1 MQECMDWR
9 SVTFDWNRARA
20 FLVTAEEGS
29 LSAAARA
36 LKLAQPTL
44 GRQVEALEAELGVAL
59 FERSGRGLRLS
70 PAGHELLEHVRLM
83 GEGARALSLA
93 AWGQTEALEGE
104 VAISASDAYA
114 SYLLPPILE
123 HLHATEPRIRIEV
136 VVSNDLSD
144 LSRREADIAVRNV
157 RPTEPDLIAR
167 KVRDAMARLYAAPGY
182 LDRIGRPQTKAG
194 FSGAE
199 FIEIDA
205 KGSLMNLLNTHGFAL
220 ETANFPYRCRN
231 FTVMWEMVRR
241 GMGIGIL
248 DDRIGDADPA
258 VERAVPEFEPIAFP
272 VWLVA
277 HRDIARSRRLRVVF
291 DALAEGL
298 GTTTGGG
305 SG

>member
-1 MQECMDWR
+1 MDWR

-59 FERSGRGLRLS
+59 FERSGRGLRLT
-70 PAGHELLEHVRLM
+70 PAGHDLLEHARAM

-93 AWGQTEALEGE
+93 AWGQTEALEGD

-114 SYLLPPILE
+114 SYLLPPILDR
-123 HLHATEPRIRIEV
+123 LHRQEPRIRIEV
-136 VVSNDLSD
+136 VVSNALSD

-157 RPTEPDLIAR
+157 RPTEPDLIGR
-167 KVRDAMARLYAAPGY
+167 RVRDAQARLYAAPGY
-182 LDRIGRPQTKAG
+182 LDRLGRPGVAQG
-194 FSGAE
+194 FSAAE
-199 FIEIDA
+199 FVEIDA
-205 KGSLMNLLNTHGFAL
+205 SGSLMGLLNTKGFNL
-220 ETANFPYRCRN
+220 DEGNFPYRCRN
-231 FTVMWEMVRR
+231 FTVMWEIVRQ

-248 DDRIGDADPA
+248 DDRIGDTDPL
-258 VERAVPEFEPIAFP
+258 VERAVPGFAAIDFP
-272 VWLVA
+272 VWIVA

-291 DALAEGL
+291 DALVEGFS
-298 GTTTGGG
+298 T
-305 SG
+305 

>member
-1 MQECMDWR
+1 MDWR

-59 FERSGRGLRLS
+59 FERSGRGLRLT
-70 PAGHELLEHVRLM
+70 PAGHDLLEHARAM

-104 VAISASDAYA
+104 VAISASDAFA
-114 SYLLPPILE
+114 SYLLPPILDR
-123 HLHATEPRIRIEV
+123 LHRQEPRIRIEV
-136 VVSNDLSD
+136 VVSNALSD
-144 LSRREADIAVRNV
+144 LARREADIAVRNV
-157 RPTEPDLIAR
+157 RPTEPDLIGR
-167 KVRDAMARLYAAPGY
+167 RVRDASARLYAAPGY
-182 LDRIGRPQTKAG
+182 LDRLGRPGTAQG
-194 FSGAE
+194 FSAAE

-205 KGSLMNLLNTHGFAL
+205 SGSLMGLLNTKGFSL
-220 ETANFPYRCRN
+220 DESNFPYRCRS
-231 FTVMWEMVRR
+231 FTVMWEMVRQ

-248 DDRIGDADPA
+248 DDRIGDADPL
-258 VERAVPEFEPIAFP
+258 VERAVPDFAPIDFP
-272 VWLVA
+272 VWIVA

-291 DALAEGL
+291 DALVEGF
-298 GTTTGGG
+298 GA
-305 SG
+305 

>member
-1 MQECMDWR
+1 MDWR
-9 SVTFDWNRARA
+9 SVIFDWNRARA

-36 LKLAQPTL
+36 LQLTQPTL

-59 FERSGRGLRLS
+59 FERTGRGLRLT
-70 PAGHELLEHVRLM
+70 PAGHELLDHVRIM

-93 AWGQTEALEGE
+93 AWGQSEALEGE
-104 VAISASDAYA
+104 VAISASDADA
-114 SYLLPPILE
+114 SYLLPPILAR
-123 HLHATEPRIRIEV
+123 LHKVEPRIRIKV

-157 RPTEPDLIAR
+157 RPTDPDLIAR
-167 KVRDAMARLYAAPGY
+167 KLREARARLYAAPGY
-182 LDRIGRPQTKAG
+182 LDGIGRPGDPAG
-194 FSGAE
+194 FSDAE
-199 FIEIDA
+199 FIEI
-205 KGSLMNLLNTHGFAL
+205 GGREGLMSLLNARGFAL
-220 ETANFPYRCRN
+220 GDANFPYRCRT

-258 VERAVPEFEPIAFP
+258 VERALKDFAPVGFP

-277 HRDIARSRRLRVVF
+277 HRDMARSRRLRVVF

-298 GTTTGGG
+298 G
-305 SG
+305 

>member
-1 MQECMDWR
+1 MRSCMDWR

-29 LSAAARA
+29 LSAAGRA
-36 LKLAQPTL
+36 LNLAQPTL
-44 GRQVEALEAELGVAL
+44 GRQVEALEEELGVAL
-59 FERSGRGLRLS
+59 FERSGRGLRLT
-70 PAGHELLEHVRLM
+70 PAGHELLEHARLM

-114 SYLLPPILE
+114 SYLLPPILAR
-123 HLHATEPRIRIEV
+123 LHAAEPRIRIEV

-157 RPTEPDLIAR
+157 RPTEAHLIGR
-167 KVRDAMARLYAAPGY
+167 KVRDAMARLYAAPAY
-182 LDRIGRPQTKAG
+182 LDRIGRPRTPRG
-194 FSGAE
+194 FDEAE
-199 FIEIDA
+199 FIEIDGE
-205 KGSLMNLLNTHGFAL
+205 GSLMGLLNMKGFAL
-220 ETANFPYRCRN
+220 DEANFPFRCRN

-241 GMGIGIL
+241 GMGIGVL
-248 DDRIGDADPA
+248 DDRIGDTDPA
-258 VERAVPEFEPIAFP
+258 VERAVPGFQPLEFPL
-272 VWLVA
+272 WLVA

-298 GTTTGGG
+298 A
-305 SG
+305 

>member
-1 MQECMDWR
+1 MHKCMDWR

-36 LKLAQPTL
+36 LNLAQPTL

-59 FERSGRGLRLS
+59 FERKGRGLRLT
-70 PAGHELLEHVRLM
+70 PAGHGLLDHARIM

-114 SYLLPPILE
+114 SYLLPPILAR
-123 HLHATEPRIRIEV
+123 LHAAEPGIRIEV

-167 KVRDAMARLYAAPGY
+167 KVRQAAAWLYAAPGY
-182 LDRIGRPQTKAG
+182 IDRLGRPKRPEDFA
-194 FSGAE
+194 GAE
-199 FIEIDA
+199 FIEIDGQ
-205 KGSLMNLLNTHGFAL
+205 GSLMSLLNAKGFAL
-220 ETANFPYRCRN
+220 TEANFPYRCRN
-231 FTVMWEMVRR
+231 FTVMWEMVRQ

-248 DDRIGDADPA
+248 DARIGDTDRC
-258 VERAVPEFEPIAFP
+258 VERAVPGFEPIEFP
-272 VWLVA
+272 IWLVA
-277 HRDIARSRRLRVVF
+277 HCDIARSRRLRVVF

-298 GTTTGGG
+298 G
-305 SG
+305 

>member
-1 MQECMDWR
+1 MRICMDWR

-59 FERSGRGLRLS
+59 FERTGRGLRLT
-70 PAGHELLEHVRLM
+70 PAGHELLDHARVM
-83 GEGARALSLA
+83 GEGARALSRA
-93 AWGQTEALEGE
+93 AWGQTEAIEGD

-114 SYLLPPILE
+114 GYLLPPILE
-123 HLHATEPRIRIEV
+123 RLHRSEPRIRVEI

-157 RPTEPDLIAR
+157 RPSEPDLIAR
-167 KVRDAMARLYAAPGY
+167 RVRDAQARLFAAPAY
-182 LDRIGRPQTKAG
+182 LDRLGRPADAAG
-194 FSGAE
+194 FSAAE

-205 KGSLMNLLNTHGFAL
+205 AGSLMGLLNARGLTL
-220 ETANFPYRCRN
+220 TPENFPYRCRN

-241 GMGIGIL
+241 GLGIGIL
-248 DDRIGDADPA
+248 DDRIGDADPS
-258 VERAVPEFEPIAFP
+258 VERAVPGFAPVDFP
-272 VWLVA
+272 VWIVA

-291 DALAEGL
+291 DALVEGF
-298 GTTTGGG
+298 GG
-305 SG
+305 

>member
-1 MQECMDWR
+1 MDWR

-70 PAGHELLEHVRLM
+70 PAGHELLEHARIM

-104 VAISASDAYA
+104 VAISASDADA
-114 SYLLPPILE
+114 AYLLPPILAR
-123 HLHATEPRIRIEV
+123 LHAAEPRIRIEV

-144 LSRREADIAVRNV
+144 LSRREADIALRNV
-157 RPTEPDLIAR
+157 RPTEADLVAR
-167 KVRDAMARLYAAPGY
+167 RARDASARLYATPAY
-182 LDRIGRPQTKAG
+182 LDRLGRPGTKAG
-194 FSGAE
+194 FSAAE
-199 FIEIDA
+199 FIEIDG
-205 KGSLMNLLNTHGFAL
+205 KGSLMGLLNAQGFAL
-220 ETANFPYRCRN
+220 GAANFPYRCRS

-248 DDRIGDADPA
+248 DDRIGDADPS
-258 VERAVPEFEPIAFP
+258 VERAVPGFVPVGFP
-272 VWLVA
+272 VWIVA
-277 HRDIARSRRLRVVF
+277 HRDVARSRRLRVVF
-291 DALAEGL
+291 DALVDGL
-298 GTTTGGG
+298 KG
-305 SG
+305 

>member
-1 MQECMDWR
+1 MRIRMDWK
-9 SVTFDWNRARA
+9 SIKFDWNRARA

-36 LKLAQPTL
+36 LKLAQPTV

-59 FERSGRGLRLS
+59 FERSGHGLRLTPS
-70 PAGHELLEHVRLM
+70 GHELLGHARMM

-114 SYLLPPILE
+114 SYLLPPVLQQL
-123 HLHATEPRIRIEV
+123 HLVEPRIRVAV

-157 RPTEPDLIAR
+157 RPSEPDLVAR
-167 KVRDAMARLYAAPGY
+167 KVRDASARLYATSEY
-182 LDRIGRPQTKAG
+182 LDRLGRPETPEA
-194 FSGAE
+194 FSAAE
-199 FIEIDA
+199 FIEIDDQ
-205 KGSLMNLLNTHGFAL
+205 GSLMGLLNGQGFAL
-220 ETANFPYRCRN
+220 EGRNFPYRCRN

-248 DDRIGDADPA
+248 DDRIGDVDPQ
-258 VERAVPEFEPIAFP
+258 VERALSEFDPVKFP

-291 DALAEGL
+291 DALVQGL
-298 GTTTGGG
+298 GGAPGN
-305 SG
+305 S

>member
-1 MQECMDWR
+1 MDWR

-59 FERSGRGLRLS
+59 FERSGRGLRLT
-70 PAGHELLEHVRLM
+70 PAGHDLLEHARMM

-114 SYLLPPILE
+114 SYLLPPILDR
-123 HLHATEPRIRIEV
+123 LHRAEPRIRIEV
-136 VVSNDLSD
+136 VVSNALSD

-157 RPTEPDLIAR
+157 RPTEPDLIWR
-167 KVRDAMARLYAAPGY
+167 RVRDAQARLYAAPGY
-182 LDRIGRPQTKAG
+182 LDRLGRPEAAES
-194 FSGAE
+194 FSAAE

-205 KGSLMNLLNTHGFAL
+205 SGSLMGLLNAKGFSL
-220 ETANFPYRCRN
+220 DEGNFPYRCRS
-231 FTVMWEMVRR
+231 FTVMWEMVRQ

-248 DDRIGDADPA
+248 DDRIGDADPS
-258 VERAVPEFEPIAFP
+258 VERAVPGFAPIDFP
-272 VWLVA
+272 VWIVA

-291 DALAEGL
+291 DALVEGF
-298 GTTTGGG
+298 GA
-305 SG
+305 

>member
-1 MQECMDWR
+1 MDWR

-36 LKLAQPTL
+36 LGLAQPTL

-59 FERSGRGLRLS
+59 FERTGRGLRLT
-70 PAGHELLEHVRLM
+70 PAGHELLAHARIM

-93 AWGQTEALEGE
+93 AWGQSEALEGE

-123 HLHATEPRIRIEV
+123 RLHAAEPRIRIEV

-157 RPTEPDLIAR
+157 RPTEPELIAR
-167 KVRDAMARLYAAPGY
+167 KIRDAAARLYAAPRY
-182 LDRIGRPQTKAG
+182 LDRCGRPEAG
-194 FSGAE
+194 GPISGAS
-199 FIEIDA
+199 FIDIDGQ
-205 KGSLMNLLNTHGFAL
+205 GSLMKLLNAQGFAL
-220 ETANFPYRCRN
+220 TEADFPYRCRN

-248 DDRIGDADPA
+248 DDRIGDADPM
-258 VERAVPEFEPIAFP
+258 VERAVSGFKPITFP
-272 VWLVA
+272 IWLVA
-277 HRDIARSRRLRVVF
+277 HRDMARSRRLRVVF

-298 GTTTGGG
+298 A
-305 SG
+305 

>member
-1 MQECMDWR
+1 MQIRMDWR

-59 FERSGRGLRLS
+59 FERSGRGLRLT
-70 PAGHELLEHVRLM
+70 PAGHDLLEHARAM

-93 AWGQTEALEGE
+93 AWGQTEALEGD

-114 SYLLPPILE
+114 SYLLPPILDR
-123 HLHATEPRIRIEV
+123 LHRQEPRIRIEV
-136 VVSNDLSD
+136 VVSNALSD

-157 RPTEPDLIAR
+157 RPTEPDLIGR
-167 KVRDAMARLYAAPGY
+167 RVRDAQARLYAAPGY
-182 LDRIGRPQTKAG
+182 LDRLGRPGVAQG
-194 FSGAE
+194 FSAAE
-199 FIEIDA
+199 FVEIDA
-205 KGSLMNLLNTHGFAL
+205 SGSLMGLLNTKGFNL
-220 ETANFPYRCRN
+220 DEGNFPYRCRN
-231 FTVMWEMVRR
+231 FTVMWEIVRQ

-248 DDRIGDADPA
+248 DDRIGDTDPL
-258 VERAVPEFEPIAFP
+258 VERAVPGFAAIDFP
-272 VWLVA
+272 VWIVA

-291 DALAEGL
+291 DALVEGFS
-298 GTTTGGG
+298 T
-305 SG
+305 

>member
-1 MQECMDWR
+1 MDWR

-59 FERSGRGLRLS
+59 FERSGRGLRLTPS
-70 PAGHELLEHVRLM
+70 GHELLEHARLM

-114 SYLLPPILE
+114 SYLLPPILKR
-123 HLHATEPRIRIEV
+123 LHAAEPRIRIEI

-167 KVRDAMARLYAAPGY
+167 KVRDAMARLYATPAY
-182 LDRIGRPQTKAG
+182 LDRLGRPGLAAG
-194 FSGAE
+194 YNAAD

-205 KGSLMNLLNTHGFAL
+205 NNSLMRLLNTQGFSL
-220 ETANFPYRCRN
+220 DQANFPYRCRN
-231 FTVMWEMVRR
+231 FTVMWEMVRK
-241 GMGIGIL
+241 GMGVGIL
-248 DDRIGDADPA
+248 DDRIGDADET
-258 VERAVPEFEPIAFP
+258 VERAVPGFEPIAFP
-272 VWLVA
+272 IWLVA

-291 DALAEGL
+291 DALADGF
-298 GTTTGGG
+298 
-305 SG
+305 SA

>member
-1 MQECMDWR
+1 MDWR

-44 GRQVEALEAELGVAL
+44 GRQVEALETELGVAL
-59 FERSGRGLRLS
+59 FERTGRGLRLT
-70 PAGHELLEHVRLM
+70 PTGHDLLDHARLM

-104 VAISASDAYA
+104 VAVSASDAYA
-114 SYLLPPILE
+114 SYLLPPILAR
-123 HLHATEPRIRIEV
+123 LHAAEPGVHIEI

-157 RPTEPDLIAR
+157 RPDQPELIGRRIRTAS
-167 KVRDAMARLYAAPGY
+167 ARLYAAPGY
-182 LDRIGRPQTKAG
+182 IDEFGQPERPEDLAG
-194 FSGAE
+194 AD
-199 FIEIDA
+199 FIEIDGQ
-205 KGSLMNLLNTHGFAL
+205 GSLMALLNAQGFGL
-220 ETANFPYRCRN
+220 TKANFPYRCRN
-231 FTVMWEMVRR
+231 FTVMWEMVRQ

-248 DDRIGDADPA
+248 DDRIGDADPS
-258 VERAVPEFEPIAFP
+258 VTRVLPGFEPVDFP

-291 DALAEGL
+291 EALAEGL
-298 GTTTGGG
+298 K
-305 SG
+305 

>member
-1 MQECMDWR
+1 MRIRMDWR
-9 SVTFDWNRARA
+9 TIRFDWNRARA

-36 LKLAQPTL
+36 LRLAQPTV

-59 FERSGRGLRLS
+59 FERSGRGLRLTPS
-70 PAGHELLEHVRLM
+70 GHELLDHARLM
-83 GEGARALSLA
+83 GDGARALSLA
-93 AWGQTEALEGE
+93 AWGQTEVLEGE

-114 SYLLPPILE
+114 SYLLPPVLQR
-123 HLHATEPRIRIEV
+123 LHMVEPRIRVAV

-157 RPTEPDLIAR
+157 RPTEPELVAR
-167 KVRDAMARLYAAPGY
+167 KVRDASARLYATPEY
-182 LDRIGRPQTKAG
+182 LERLGRPKTPG
-194 FSGAE
+194 EFSAAE
-199 FIEIDA
+199 FIEIDDQ
-205 KGSLMNLLNTHGFAL
+205 GSLMGLLNGQGFAL
-220 ETANFPYRCRN
+220 AGRNFPYRCRN

-248 DDRIGDADPA
+248 DDRIGDVDPQ
-258 VERAVPEFEPIAFP
+258 VERALSEFDPVKFP

-291 DALAEGL
+291 DALVQGL
-298 GTTTGGG
+298 GGAPGN
-305 SG
+305 S

>member
-1 MQECMDWR
+1 MDWR

-44 GRQVEALEAELGVAL
+44 GRQVEALETELGVAL
-59 FERSGRGLRLS
+59 FERSGRGLRLTPS
-70 PAGHELLEHVRLM
+70 GHELLEHARIM
-83 GEGARALSLA
+83 GEGARALHLA

-114 SYLLPPILE
+114 SYLLPPILAR
-123 HLHATEPRIRIEV
+123 LHRSEPRIRIEV
-136 VVSNDLSD
+136 VVSNALSD

-167 KVRDAMARLYAAPGY
+167 RVCDASARLYAAPRY
-182 LDRIGRPQTKAG
+182 LDRLGRPGTAAG
-194 FSGAE
+194 FSSAE
-199 FIEIDA
+199 FIEIEA
-205 KGSLMNLLNTHGFAL
+205 PGNLMKLLNTKGFAL
-220 ETANFPYRCRN
+220 DAGNFPYRCRS
-231 FTVMWEMVRR
+231 FTVMWEMVRQ

-248 DDRIGDADPA
+248 DDRIGDADPL
-258 VERAVPEFEPIAFP
+258 VERAVPGFAAIYFP
-272 VWLVA
+272 VWIVA

-291 DALAEGL
+291 DALVEGFS
-298 GTTTGGG
+298 T
-305 SG
+305 

>member
-1 MQECMDWR
+1 MHICMDWR

-36 LKLAQPTL
+36 LRLAQPTL
-44 GRQVEALEAELGVAL
+44 GRQVEALEAELGLAL
-59 FERSGRGLRLS
+59 FERTGRGLRLT
-70 PAGHELLEHVRLM
+70 PAGHELLEHARLM

-93 AWGQTEALEGE
+93 AWGQSEALEGE
-104 VAISASDAYA
+104 VAVSASDAYA
-114 SYLLPPILE
+114 SYLLPPILAR
-123 HLHATEPRIRIEV
+123 LHCAEPCIRIEV

-144 LSRREADIAVRNV
+144 LARREADIAVRNI

-167 KVRDAMARLYAAPGY
+167 KVREAAARLYAAPGY
-182 LDRIGRPQTKAG
+182 LDGLGRPEGGKG
-194 FSGAE
+194 FQAAE
-199 FIEIDA
+199 FIEIDGQ
-205 KGSLMNLLNTHGFAL
+205 GSLMGLLNAQGL
-220 ETANFPYRCRN
+220 GLSEANFPYRCRN

-248 DDRIGDADPA
+248 DDRIGDADPM
-258 VERAVPEFEPIAFP
+258 VERAVPGFEPIAFP
-272 VWLVA
+272 IWLVA

-298 GTTTGGG
+298 A
-305 SG
+305 

>member
-1 MQECMDWR
+1 MQIRMDWR

-59 FERSGRGLRLS
+59 FERSGRGLRLT
-70 PAGHELLEHVRLM
+70 PAGHDLLEHARVM

-93 AWGQTEALEGE
+93 AWGQTEALEGD

-114 SYLLPPILE
+114 SYLLPPILDR
-123 HLHATEPRIRIEV
+123 LHRQEPRIRIEV
-136 VVSNDLSD
+136 VVSNALSD

-157 RPTEPDLIAR
+157 RPTEPDLIGR
-167 KVRDAMARLYAAPGY
+167 RVRDARARLYAAPGY
-182 LDRIGRPQTKAG
+182 LDRLGRPGAAQG
-194 FSGAE
+194 FSAAE

-205 KGSLMNLLNTHGFAL
+205 SGSLMGLLNTKGFSL
-220 ETANFPYRCRN
+220 DEGNFPYRCRN
-231 FTVMWEMVRR
+231 FTVMWEMVRQ

-248 DDRIGDADPA
+248 DDRIGDADPL
-258 VERAVPEFEPIAFP
+258 VERAVPGFAAIDFP
-272 VWLVA
+272 VWIVA

-291 DALAEGL
+291 DALVQGFS
-298 GTTTGGG
+298 T
-305 SG
+305 

>member
-1 MQECMDWR
+1 MHKCMDWR

-70 PAGHELLEHVRLM
+70 PVGHELLDHVRLM

-93 AWGQTEALEGE
+93 AWGQTEALEGG

-114 SYLLPPILE
+114 SYLLPPILKR
-123 HLHATEPRIRIEV
+123 LHAVEPRIRVEV

-157 RPTEPDLIAR
+157 RPEEPDLVAR
-167 KVRDAMARLYAAPGY
+167 KVRDASARLYATPGY
-182 LDRIGRPQTKAG
+182 LDHLGRPDSAAG

-199 FIEIDA
+199 FIEIDE
-205 KGSLMNLLNTHGFAL
+205 KGGLMALLNAKGFAL
-220 ETANFPYRCRN
+220 DAANFPFRCRN
-231 FTVMWEMVRR
+231 FTVMWEMVRQ

-258 VERAVPEFEPIAFP
+258 VERAVPDFEPIEFP

-291 DALAEGL
+291 DALARKGL
-298 GTTTGGG
+298 
-305 SG
+305 

>member
-1 MQECMDWR
+1 MQIRMDWR

-59 FERSGRGLRLS
+59 FERSGRGLRLT
-70 PAGHELLEHVRLM
+70 PAGHDLLEHARAM

-93 AWGQTEALEGE
+93 AWGQTEALEGD

-114 SYLLPPILE
+114 SYLLPPILDR
-123 HLHATEPRIRIEV
+123 LHRQEPRIRIEV
-136 VVSNDLSD
+136 VVSNALSD

-157 RPTEPDLIAR
+157 RPTEPDLIGR
-167 KVRDAMARLYAAPGY
+167 RVRDAQARLYAAPGY
-182 LDRIGRPQTKAG
+182 LDRLGRPGAAQG
-194 FSGAE
+194 FSAAE
-199 FIEIDA
+199 FVEIDA
-205 KGSLMNLLNTHGFAL
+205 SGSLMGLLNTKGFNL
-220 ETANFPYRCRN
+220 DEGNFPYRCRN
-231 FTVMWEMVRR
+231 FTVMWEIVRQ

-248 DDRIGDADPA
+248 DDRIGDADPL
-258 VERAVPEFEPIAFP
+258 VERAVPGFAAIDFP
-272 VWLVA
+272 VWIVA

-291 DALAEGL
+291 DALVEGFS
-298 GTTTGGG
+298 T
-305 SG
+305 

>member
-1 MQECMDWR
+1 MDWR

-59 FERSGRGLRLS
+59 FERSGRGLRLT
-70 PAGHELLEHVRLM
+70 PAGHELLEHARLM

-104 VAISASDAYA
+104 VAISASDATA
-114 SYLLPPILE
+114 TYLLPPILE
-123 HLHATEPRIRIEV
+123 RLHAAEPGIRIEV

-144 LSRREADIAVRNV
+144 LSRRESDIAVRNV
-157 RPTEPDLIAR
+157 RPTEPDLIGR
-167 KVRDAMARLYAAPGY
+167 KLRDAAARLYAAPAY
-182 LDRIGRPQTKAG
+182 LDRIGRPGSAEGFGKAD
-194 FSGAE
+194 
-199 FIEIDA
+199 FIEIDGQ
-205 KGSLMNLLNTHGFAL
+205 GSLMNLLNMKGFSL
-220 ETANFPYRCRN
+220 DETNFPFRCRN

-241 GMGIGIL
+241 GMGIGVL
-248 DDRIGDADPA
+248 DDRIGDRDPA
-258 VERAVPEFEPIAFP
+258 VERAVPGFEPLEFP
-272 VWLVA
+272 LWLVA

-298 GTTTGGG
+298 A
-305 SG
+305 

>member
-1 MQECMDWR
+1 MQIRMDWR

-59 FERSGRGLRLS
+59 FERSGRGLRLTPS
-70 PAGHELLEHVRLM
+70 GHELLEHARLM

-123 HLHATEPRIRIEV
+123 RLHAAEPRIRIEI

-157 RPTEPDLIAR
+157 RPTEPDLVAR
-167 KVRDAMARLYAAPGY
+167 KVRDAMARLYATPAY
-182 LDRIGRPQTKAG
+182 LDRLGRPGSAAG
-194 FSGAE
+194 YSAAD

-205 KGSLMNLLNTHGFAL
+205 NNSLMHLLNAKGL
-220 ETANFPYRCRN
+220 SLDQANFPYRCRN
-231 FTVMWEMVRR
+231 FTVMWEMVRK

-248 DDRIGDADPA
+248 DDRIGDADEI
-258 VERAVPEFEPIAFP
+258 VERAVPGFEPIAFP
-272 VWLVA
+272 IWLVA

-291 DALAEGL
+291 DALADGF
-298 GTTTGGG
+298 
-305 SG
+305 SV

>member
-1 MQECMDWR
+1 MDWR

-36 LKLAQPTL
+36 LKLSQPTL

-70 PAGHELLEHVRLM
+70 PAGHELLEHARLM

-114 SYLLPPILE
+114 SYMLPPILDR
-123 HLHATEPRIRIEV
+123 LHRAEPRIRIEV

-157 RPTEPDLIAR
+157 RPTEADLVAR
-167 KVRDAMARLYAAPGY
+167 RVRDASARLYATPGY
-182 LDRIGRPQTKAG
+182 LERLGRPETPAE
-194 FSGAE
+194 FSAAE

-205 KGSLMNLLNTHGFAL
+205 AGSLMGLLNARGFAL
-220 ETANFPYRCRN
+220 AEANFPWRCRN

-258 VERAVPEFEPIAFP
+258 VDRAMPGFAPIEFP
-272 VWLVA
+272 VWIAA

-291 DALAEGL
+291 DALVKGL
-298 GTTTGGG
+298 GG
-305 SG
+305 

>member
-1 MQECMDWR
+1 MQIGMDWR

-59 FERSGRGLRLS
+59 FERSGRGLRLT
-70 PAGHELLEHVRLM
+70 PTGHELLQHARIM
-83 GEGARALSLA
+83 GDGARALSLA
-93 AWGQTEALEGE
+93 AWGQTEALEGD
-104 VAISASDAYA
+104 VAVSASDAYA
-114 SYLLPPILE
+114 SYLLPPILDR
-123 HLHATEPRIRIEV
+123 LHRAEPRIRIEV

-157 RPTEPDLIAR
+157 QPTEPDLIAR
-167 KVRDAMARLYAAPGY
+167 RVRDARARLFATPDY
-182 LDRIGRPQTKAG
+182 LDRLGRPGSAGG
-194 FSGAE
+194 FSAAE

-205 KGSLMNLLNTHGFAL
+205 AGSLRGLLGGAGFDL
-220 ETANFPYRCRN
+220 EPSNFPYRCRN

-241 GMGIGIL
+241 GLGIGIL

-258 VERAVPEFEPIAFP
+258 VERAVPDFDPIAFP
-272 VWLVA
+272 VWIVA
-277 HRDIARSRRLRVVF
+277 HRDVARSRRLRVVF
-291 DALAEGL
+291 DALVEGF
-298 GTTTGGG
+298 GG
-305 SG
+305 

>member
-1 MQECMDWR
+1 MRIRMDWK
-9 SVTFDWNRARA
+9 SIKFDWNRARA

-36 LKLAQPTL
+36 LKLAQPTV

-59 FERSGRGLRLS
+59 FERSGHGLRLTPS
-70 PAGHELLEHVRLM
+70 GHELLGHARMM

-114 SYLLPPILE
+114 SYLLPPVLQQL
-123 HLHATEPRIRIEV
+123 HLVEPRIRVAV

-157 RPTEPDLIAR
+157 RPSEPDLVAR
-167 KVRDAMARLYAAPGY
+167 KVRDASARLYATSEY
-182 LDRIGRPQTKAG
+182 LDRLGRPETPEA
-194 FSGAE
+194 FSAAE
-199 FIEIDA
+199 FIEIDDQ
-205 KGSLMNLLNTHGFAL
+205 GSLMGLLNGQGFAL
-220 ETANFPYRCRN
+220 EGRNFPYRCRN

-241 GMGIGIL
+241 SMGIGIL
-248 DDRIGDADPA
+248 DDRIGDADPQ
-258 VERAVPEFEPIAFP
+258 VERAVPGFDPVRFP

-291 DALAEGL
+291 DALAQGL
-298 GTTTGGG
+298 GAAPGNP
-305 SG
+305 